1 MSEKGN
7 PSLMISIDVRQNR
20 IRIHKTVLQSLG
32 FPKYIQFLVNP
43 EKKHI
48 AIRGVEVSVPGDQ
61 TERIKPKELM
71 IDNCYEFKSKSLMK
85 KLYELIGSP
94 DPKFTYRFMG
104 NEVSEY
110 NMVVFPVKTI
120 TPFEG

>member
-7 PSLMISIDVRQNR
+7 PSLMISIDIRQNR
-20 IRIHKTVLQSLG
+20 IRIHKTVLQELG

-43 EKKHI
+43 DKKHI
-48 AIRGVEVSVPGDQ
+48 AIRGVDVSVPGDQ
-61 TERIKPKELM
+61 TERIKPKEMML
-71 IDNCYEFKSKSLMK
+71 DNCYEFKSKSLMK

-94 DPKFTYRFMG
+94 NPQFTYRFIG
-104 NEVSEY
+104 NGVSEY
-110 NMVVFPVKTI
+110 NMVVFPIKTM